1 MKVLKVL
8 GISLLAIIVVLLV
21 VSIFL
26 PSKVHVE
33 RSIVISAPQEMVY
46 QLVNNL
52 EEWPKWSPWHKID
65 TNMKITYFGG
75 GKDIGGGYTWDS
87 EVKEAG
93 KGKLTIVAVSEFD
106 SILTKL
112 EFEGMGES
120 FSTYYFTPKNDA
132 IEVTWTMDSDF
143 GNNPISKYFGLM
155 MDKWI
160 GKDYE
165 KGLTAM
171 KTVAEAQVSNFLAKA
186 DGVTETEVQGFYAI
200 VIGDTVNMIDLDAN
214 MMGAYN
220 RLENEIKAQK
230 LTATGDPFAFYTEYP
245 DGKII
250 FEAGYPVDSVGETG
264 SQVKFKQFDATNALS
279 IEVYGDYSKV
289 GTGYEAISNYSKAK
303 GKIPTGSFWETYPV
317 DPETEPDTS
326 KWVTKIYLPV
336 R

>member
-8 GISLLAIIVVLLV
+8 GISLLAIIVVLFV

-33 RSIVISAPQEMVY
+33 RSIVINAPQEMVY

-65 TNMKITYFGG
+65 TNMKVAYFGG
-75 GKDIGGGYTWDS
+75 GKGVGGGYTWDS

-93 KGKLTIVAVSEFD
+93 KGKLTIEAVSEFD
-106 SILTKL
+106 SLLTKL
-112 EFEGMGES
+112 EFDGMGTS
-120 FSTYYFTPKNDA
+120 YSTYYFTPKNDA
-132 IEVTWTMDSDF
+132 IEVIWTLDSDF

-155 MDKWI
+155 MDSFI

-171 KTVAEAQVSNFLAKA
+171 KSVAEAQVAELLTKA
-186 DGVTETEVQGFYAI
+186 EGVKETEMQAFKAM
-200 VIGDTVNMIDLDAN
+200 VITDTVSRMDLDAN
-214 MMGAYN
+214 MMAAF
-220 RLENEIKAQK
+220 RILDNEIKAQK
-230 LTATGDPFAFYTEYP
+230 LTIAGDAFAFYNEFP

-250 FEAGYPVDSVGETG
+250 FEAGYPVDSMGAARK
-264 SQVKFKQFDATNALS
+264 QIIFKEFEASKVITKD
-279 IEVYGDYSKV
+279 VYGDYSKV
-289 GTGYEAISNYSKAK
+289 NTGYEAINTYLKAK
-303 GKIPTGSFWETYPV
+303 GKTQSGSPWEVYPV

-326 KWVTKIYLPV
+326 KWLTRIHFPIK
-336 R
+336 